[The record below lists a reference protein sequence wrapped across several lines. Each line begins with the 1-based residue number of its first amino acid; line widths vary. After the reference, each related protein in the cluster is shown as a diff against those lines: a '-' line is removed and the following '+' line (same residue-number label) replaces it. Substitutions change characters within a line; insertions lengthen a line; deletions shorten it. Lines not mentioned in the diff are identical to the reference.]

1 MSASE
6 AVTTGIFLEYV
17 QEQMTAQTHLFA
29 NEPPKMY
36 FYPIY
41 SICHPSAT
49 S

>member
-6 AVTTGIFLEYV
+6 AVTTDVFLEYI
-17 QEQMTAQTHLFA
+17 QEQMMAQTHLLA
-29 NEPPKMY
+29 NEPSKMY

-41 SICHPSAT
+41 SICHPSET